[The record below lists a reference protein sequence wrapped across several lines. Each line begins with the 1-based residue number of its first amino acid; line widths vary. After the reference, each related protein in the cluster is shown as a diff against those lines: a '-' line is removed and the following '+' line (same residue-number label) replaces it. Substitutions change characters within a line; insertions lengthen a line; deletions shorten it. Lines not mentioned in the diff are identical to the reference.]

1 MHTVGSIAQE
11 FARRTR
17 PDRAADWDPV
27 GLQLGDPAAPVERVA
42 VCHEINEATLGRLL
56 TDPPDLAITYHPLL
70 FNPVTR
76 LVAGSSPAGRTW
88 ELIRSNIALLVT
100 HTDFDACAGGTAD
113 ALATEVGLSDISGFG
128 PVSGAPQ
135 VGFVTFVPPD
145 AVEAVV
151 GAMAA
156 AGAGRIGN
164 YEFCSYRSD
173 GVGSFR
179 PSEGAEPVIGSVGEK
194 TMTSETRVEMIA
206 AKADEEAVIAALVSS
221 HPYEEP
227 AFNIYAA
234 RANHGQIGRIG
245 AWSGTLEELAT
256 RVADRI
262 RLPGLRV
269 AGDMNRRLRR
279 VAVVP
284 GSGSSFLNSAV
295 AGGADAIVTGD
306 VGHHAA
312 AGALDRDLAVVDP
325 GHAATELPGMR
336 SLVALARSLSL
347 ETIDLTGDGRGP
359 WSSFGR
365 DSLR

>member
-1 MHTVGSIAQE
+1 M
-11 FARRTR
+11 
-17 PDRAADWDPV
+17 
-27 GLQLGDPAAPVERVA
+27 APVERVA
-42 VCHEINEATLGRLL
+42 VCHEINETTLGQLL
-56 TDPPDLAITYHPLL
+56 ADPPELAITYHPLL

-88 ELIRSNIALLVT
+88 ELIRSGIALLVT
-100 HTDFDACAGGTAD
+100 HTDFDACPGGTAD
-113 ALATEVGLSDISGFG
+113 ALAAEIGLSEISGFG
-128 PVSGAPQ
+128 PVSAAPQ

-151 GAMAA
+151 GAMAG

-164 YEFCSYRSD
+164 YEFCSYRSE

-179 PSEGAEPVIGSVGEK
+179 PSAGAAPVVGSVGEV
-194 TMTSETRVEMIA
+194 TITSEVRVEMIA
-206 AKADEEAVIAALVSS
+206 AKADEEAVVAALVSS

-227 AFNIYAA
+227 AFNVYET
-234 RANHGQIGRIG
+234 RSNHGQIGRIG
-245 AWSGTLEELAT
+245 AWPGTLRELAT

-269 AGDMNRRLRR
+269 AGDINRRLQR

-295 AGGADAIVTGD
+295 AVGADAIVTGD

-336 SLVALARSLSL
+336 ALAALVRSMSL
-347 ETIDLTGDGRGP
+347 ETIDLTGDGSGP